1 MNSYGSVSW
10 ASHAIYKVLH
20 YMNFFPV
27 TTAPTQTVDQ
37 PPPTTTTTSIIV
49 GVVDDVR
56 ITIPQ
61 QITIAE

>member
-27 TTAPTQTVDQ
+27 TTAPAPTQTAATIVDQ
-37 PPPTTTTTSIIV
+37 PTIIV
-49 GVVDDVR
+49 GVVDDIR
-56 ITIPQ
+56 ITMPQ
-61 QITIAE
+61 QITTAE

>member
-27 TTAPTQTVDQ
+27 TTAQTQTVDQ
-37 PPPTTTTTSIIV
+37 TTTPTTPTTTTIIV

-56 ITIPQ
+56 ITIDP
-61 QITIAE
+61 

>member
-20 YMNFFPV
+20 YMNFFPL
-27 TTAPTQTVDQ
+27 TSAPAPTQTVDQ
-37 PPPTTTTTSIIV
+37 PPTTTTTIIV

-56 ITIPQ
+56 ITIHP
-61 QITIAE
+61 